1 MAVEMKWV
9 IIDEDEAPL
18 YWCDGDENVG
28 SIMEFDTEEDALIFL
43 VEAAE
48 IPFVDTSMC
57 YPVSVECHMEG
68 SRNYTGFIPV
78 QNGDSVDLVRRV

>member
-1 MAVEMKWV
+1 MKWV
-9 IIDEDEAPL
+9 IIDEDQIPL
-18 YWCDGDENVG
+18 YWCDGNENVG

-43 VEAAE
+43 AAAAE
-48 IPFVDTSMC
+48 ISFADTSMC

-78 QNGDSVDLVRRV
+78 VNGDNVELVRRV

>member
-1 MAVEMKWV
+1 MKWV
-9 IIDEDEAPL
+9 IIDEDQSPL
-18 YWCDGDENVG
+18 YWCEGNDNENVG

-43 VEAAE
+43 AAAAK
-48 IPFVDTSMC
+48 IPFIDTSMC

-78 QNGDSVDLVRRV
+78 QNGDNIELEAWK

>member
-1 MAVEMKWV
+1 MVAEMKWV

-28 SIMEFDTEEDALIFL
+28 SIMEFDTEDDALEFL
-43 VEAAE
+43 YAANQ
-48 IPFVDTSMC
+48 IPFVDTSIC
-57 YPVSVECHMEG
+57 YPVSVERHMEG

>member
-28 SIMEFDTEEDALIFL
+28 SIMEFDTEDDALEFL
-43 VEAAE
+43 YAAKQ
-48 IPFVDTSMC
+48 IPFIDISDH
-57 YPVSVECHMEG
+57 YPVSIEVSLSG

>member
-1 MAVEMKWV
+1 MKWV

-18 YWCDGDENVG
+18 YWCEGDENVG
-28 SIMEFDTEEDALIFL
+28 SIMEFDTEADALTFL
-43 VEAAE
+43 AAAAK

-57 YPVSVECHMEG
+57 YPVSIECHMED

-78 QNGDSVDLVRRV
+78 QNGDNIELKRWK

>member
-1 MAVEMKWV
+1 MKWV

-43 VEAAE
+43 EASDE

-57 YPVSVECHMEG
+57 YPVSVEHHMEG

-78 QNGDSVDLVRRV
+78 QNGDSVELVRR

>member
-1 MAVEMKWV
+1 MEQKWV

-18 YWCDGDENVG
+18 YWCEGNDDENVG

-43 VEAAE
+43 AAAAKT
-48 IPFVDTSMC
+48 PFIDISMC

-68 SRNYTGFIPV
+68 SRNYTGFIPK
-78 QNGDSVDLVRRV
+78 QNGDDIELEAWK

>member
-1 MAVEMKWV
+1 MVAEMKWV

-18 YWCDGDENVG
+18 YWCEGDENVG
-28 SIMEFDTEEDALIFL
+28 FIMEFDTEDDALEFL
-43 VEAAE
+43 YAAKQ

-57 YPVSVECHMEG
+57 YPVSVERHMEG

>member
-1 MAVEMKWV
+1 MVAEMKWV

-18 YWCDGDENVG
+18 YWYGGESVG
-28 SIMEFDTEEDALIFL
+28 SIIEFDTEEDALIFL
-43 VEAAE
+43 AAAAE

-57 YPVSVECHMEG
+57 YPVSIEHHMEG
-68 SRNYTGFIPV
+68 SRNCTGFIPV

>member
-18 YWCDGDENVG
+18 YWYGGEDVG
-28 SIMEFDTEEDALIFL
+28 SIMEFDTEEDALVFL
-43 VEAAE
+43 AAAAE

>member
-1 MAVEMKWV
+1 MEQKWV

-18 YWCDGDENVG
+18 YWCDDDECVG

-43 VEAAE
+43 VEAAK
-48 IPFVDTSMC
+48 IPFVDVSMC

-68 SRNYTGFIPV
+68 SRNFTGFIPV
-78 QNGDSVDLVRRV
+78 ANGDDIELVRR

>member
-1 MAVEMKWV
+1 MKWV

-43 VEAAE
+43 AAAAK
-48 IPFVDTSMC
+48 IPFADTSMC
-57 YPVSVECHMEG
+57 YPVSVECHVEG

-78 QNGDSVDLVRRV
+78 ANGDDVELERWQDV

>member
-1 MAVEMKWV
+1 MINIKWV
-9 IIDEDEAPL
+9 IIDEDQTPL
-18 YWCDGDENVG
+18 YCCDSNENVG

-43 VEAAE
+43 AAAAK
-48 IPFVDTSMC
+48 IPFIDTSMC

-78 QNGDSVDLVRRV
+78 ANGDNIELKEWK

>member
-1 MAVEMKWV
+1 MKWV

-18 YWCDGDENVG
+18 YWYDPGECVG
-28 SIMEFDTEEDALIFL
+28 SIMEFDTEEDALVFL
-43 VEAAE
+43 AAAAE

-78 QNGDSVDLVRRV
+78 QNGDNVDLVRRV